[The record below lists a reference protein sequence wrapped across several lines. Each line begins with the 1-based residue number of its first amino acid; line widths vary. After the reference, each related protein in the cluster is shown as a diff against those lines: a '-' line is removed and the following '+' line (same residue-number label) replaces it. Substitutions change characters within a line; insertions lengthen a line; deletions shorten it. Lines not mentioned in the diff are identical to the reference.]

1 MSDKRCYKCGSRS
14 IVKNGISSN
23 GYQKYRCSKCG
34 HSYTSKTEYV
44 IRSNTSSR
52 KSSHVKTNTAV
63 PSRSNNFP
71 SKPNK
76 SPDKVSIFDLIIT
89 IAFGWTGYWRF
100 KKEQTGLGILWLFTF
115 GVFGIGWLVDIIQ
128 ACSAKS
134 LATNKKAPD
143 MQSPSVYIPPTVSAK
158 PAAQTIPDQSS
169 SPAVSSQFIP
179 SRPTFAKV
187 EEGKQ
192 LKYSYEDVELYTLPE
207 QMPDFSKVKLYGFVD
222 FMQEPENTYD
232 PNAVYVMQDG
242 IKLGYLYKGTLQ
254 NMVNDFIHKGDKVI
268 GFVSRID
275 KQNHKF
281 QIDMGFYKPVQIL
294 SKVTLVGNRK
304 EEVQSNLIG
313 CYEGDAVMIEYDV
326 LEETYNVLSDCGDF
340 IGKLPKS
347 LNKKLEDY
355 NEINGY
361 ILSIDEKIDNNYNS
375 YYAVVVAL
383 FE

>member
-1 MSDKRCYKCGSRS
+1 M
-14 IVKNGISSN
+14 
-23 GYQKYRCSKCG
+23 
-34 HSYTSKTEYV
+34 
-44 IRSNTSSR
+44 
-52 KSSHVKTNTAV
+52 
-63 PSRSNNFP
+63 
-71 SKPNK
+71 
-76 SPDKVSIFDLIIT
+76 
-89 IAFGWTGYWRF
+89 
-100 KKEQTGLGILWLFTF
+100 WLFTF

-134 LATNKKAPD
+134 LVTNKKAPD
-143 MQSPSVYIPPTVSAK
+143 IQSPSVYIPPTVSAK

-169 SPAVSSQFIP
+169 SPAVSSQPIP

-232 PNAVYVMQDG
+232 QNAVYVMQDG

-254 NMVNDFIHKGDKVI
+254 NMVNDFIHKSDKVI

-313 CYEGDAVMIEYDV
+313 CYEGDAVTIEYDV